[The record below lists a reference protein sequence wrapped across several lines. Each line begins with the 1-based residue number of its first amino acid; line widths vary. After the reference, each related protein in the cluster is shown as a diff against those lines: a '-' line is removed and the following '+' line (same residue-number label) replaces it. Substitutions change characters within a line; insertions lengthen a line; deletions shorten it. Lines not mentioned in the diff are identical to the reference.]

1 MRRRILDSSILVA
14 YWCHRHGQASSK
26 SKIVHAKQWAKEL
39 IDLYGTNAI
48 VTPVAVEF
56 LSGFCDRQQMEAGQA
71 FLAEFRCIDEQRI
84 PEEDWKRARQLAE
97 RIPRSRRRR
106 HLGDCLIRAI
116 ADRLGYEVHTSDTGF
131 PR

>member
-1 MRRRILDSSILVA
+1 MRRRILDSSILIA
-14 YWCHRHGQASSK
+14 FWRQRHAQTSSRIRF
-26 SKIVHAKQWAKEL
+26 SRSKQWAKEL

-48 VTPVAVEF
+48 VTPIAIEF
-56 LSGFCDRQQMEAGQA
+56 LSGFSNREEMQAGRA

-84 PEEDWKRARQLAE
+84 PQEDWNRARHLAE
-97 RIPRSRRRR
+97 RIPRSGRRR